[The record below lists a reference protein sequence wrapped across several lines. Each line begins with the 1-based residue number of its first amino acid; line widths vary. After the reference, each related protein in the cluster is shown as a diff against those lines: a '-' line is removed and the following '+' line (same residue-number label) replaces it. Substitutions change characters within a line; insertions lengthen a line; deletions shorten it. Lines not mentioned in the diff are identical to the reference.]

1 MTNKNTKQPKATP
14 ETTMQKNVFD
24 LKVDAMWKFAADYL
38 EVLKH
43 FSVKYDKGFAMRY
56 NRLMDYVHKKIALPE
71 NCEIIAEYAMFQVRS
86 HEDTPELP
94 SE

>member
-1 MTNKNTKQPKATP
+1 MDNSKNRRKEKIVNDNKNNNLLLT
-14 ETTMQKNVFD
+14 EF
-24 LKVDAMWKFAADYL
+24 KVDAMWKFAADYL

-56 NRLMDYVHKKIALPE
+56 NRLMEYVHKKIALPE

-86 HEDTPELP
+86 HEDAH
-94 SE
+94 